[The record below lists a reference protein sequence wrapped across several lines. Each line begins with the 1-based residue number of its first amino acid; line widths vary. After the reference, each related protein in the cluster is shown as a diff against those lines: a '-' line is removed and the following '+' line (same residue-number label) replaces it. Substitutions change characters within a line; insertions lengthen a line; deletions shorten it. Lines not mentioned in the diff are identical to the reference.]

1 MSVML
6 ELRNVSK
13 SFGALLVIDSL
24 SFTLNEGEAL
34 GILGPNGAGK
44 TTLLNLISGDDPVSS
59 GHILF
64 KGVDITSEPAP
75 RRCHL
80 GIGRTCQIP
89 RPFGGMTVFENV
101 LVGATYGR
109 KEHERNSYEWCRDVL
124 ALTGLLDRWD
134 VVAGHLPLL
143 ERKRLE
149 LARALATQPILL
161 LLDEIAGG
169 LTDREMHELLQVL
182 AEIRARK
189 ITIIW
194 IEHIVH
200 ALISAVDRIMAMN
213 FGAKLAEGR
222 PEEILAGREFQEI
235 YLGVETVRLEN
246 GASSLSRCG
255 ASSLS
260 R

>member
-1 MSVML
+1 VSALL

-13 SFGALLVIDSL
+13 SFGALLVVDSL
-24 SFTLNEGEAL
+24 SLSLGEGEAL

-44 TTLLNLISGDDPVSS
+44 TTLLNLISGDQPALS
-59 GHILF
+59 GQIIF
-64 KGVDITSEPAP
+64 KGTDITAKPVP
-75 RRCHL
+75 KRCHL
-80 GIGRTCQIP
+80 GIGRTYQIP

-109 KEHERNSYEWCRDVL
+109 KDHERNSYELCRDVL
-124 ALTGLLDRWD
+124 ALTGLLDCWD
-134 VVAGHLPLL
+134 VVAGGLPLL

-149 LARALATQPILL
+149 LARALATQPTLL

-169 LTDREMHELLQVL
+169 LTEHEVHELLQVI
-182 AEIRARK
+182 ADIRSRK

-200 ALISAVDRIMAMN
+200 ALVSTVDRIMAMN

-222 PEEILAGREFQEI
+222 PEEILASRDFQEI
-235 YLGVETVRLEN
+235 YFGVE
-246 GASSLSRCG
+246 SLK
-255 ASSLS
+255 
-260 R
+260 